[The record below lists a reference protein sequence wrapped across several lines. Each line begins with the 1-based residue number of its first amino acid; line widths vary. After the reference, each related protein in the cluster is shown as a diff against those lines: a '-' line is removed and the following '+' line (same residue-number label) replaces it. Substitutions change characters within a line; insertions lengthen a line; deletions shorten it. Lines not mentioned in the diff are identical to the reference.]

1 MTSSTNDATRTA
13 ELGLEA
19 GEDQALTGPGA
30 EGVETFDCRK
40 AFAETLIELARQDER
55 VVAVC
60 NDSVGSSNLGGF
72 QKEFPDRLI
81 NVGIA
86 EQDLVGV
93 GAGLANGGMIPF
105 VSAAGPFLSGRA
117 LEQIKADVAYS
128 GARVIL
134 CAQSPGMAYGEL
146 GPTHHSI
153 EDLSWMRAV
162 AGLPVVVP
170 ADPAQTR
177 DAVRWAAAQEHGSYL
192 RIGRFKVPSTTPEGA
207 PFETGKAVQL
217 TEGNDAT
224 VLAVGSLV
232 PRAVDAAR
240 RLKAEGIGVRVLNMT
255 FVEPMDTAAVL
266 AAATETQGIVTAEEA
281 TVTGGLGAAVA
292 SLLAQQHP
300 VPMRI
305 LGVNGF
311 APTGSASFLLDHF
324 GLSVDGIVT
333 AVRDV
338 LDHGRR

>member
-1 MTSSTNDATRTA
+1 MNSRTNAGA
-13 ELGLEA
+13 EVGLES
-19 GEDQALTGPGA
+19 GEDQPLTGPGA
-30 EGVETFDCRK
+30 EGVETFDCRQ

-60 NDSVGSSNLGGF
+60 NDSVGSSNLSGF

-105 VSAAGPFLSGRA
+105 VSAAAPFLTGRA

-128 GARVIL
+128 DTRVVL
-134 CAQSPGMAYGEL
+134 CGQSPGMAYGQL

-153 EDLSWMRAV
+153 EDLSWLRAI

-177 DAVRWAAAQEHGSYL
+177 DAVRWAAAREGASYL
-192 RIGRFKVPSTTPEGA
+192 RIGRFKVPATTPEGA
-207 PFETGKAVQL
+207 AFETGKAVQL
-217 TEGNDAT
+217 TDGDDVA
-224 VLAVGSLV
+224 VLAVGTLV

-240 RLKAEGIGVRVLNMT
+240 RLKAEGVGVRVLNMT
-255 FVEPMDTAAVL
+255 FVHPLDTDAIL
-266 AAATETQGIVTAEEA
+266 AAARQVRGIVTAEEA
-281 TVTGGLGAAVA
+281 TVSGGLGAGVA
-292 SLLAQQHP
+292 SLLAQERP
-300 VPMRI
+300 TPMRI
-305 LGVNGF
+305 LGVPGVF
-311 APTGSASFLLDHF
+311 APTGDAAFLLEHF
-324 GLSVDGIVT
+324 GLTVEGIAA
-333 AVRDV
+333 AVREV
-338 LDHGRR
+338 LDHARD